1 MKTKFLLL
9 LISTFLFIGCGD
21 NKKAD
26 KPLAGSIQEDGTIK
40 DLTEK
45 DTIILKQ

>member
-1 MKTKFLLL
+1 MKKLLL
-9 LISTFLFIGCGD
+9 LILLTFLFIGCSN
-21 NKKAD
+21 NKKTD

-40 DLTEK
+40 DLTDK

>member
-1 MKTKFLLL
+1 MKKLLL
-9 LISTFLFIGCGD
+9 LILLAFLFIGCSD

-45 DTIILKQ
+45 DTIK

>member
-1 MKTKFLLL
+1 MKKLLL
-9 LISTFLFIGCGD
+9 LILLTFLFIGCSN
-21 NKKAD
+21 NKKTD